1 FVWWAISTAALLYI
15 LYVLF
20 FGFTQKASEMEDEVA
35 STFMVLRNL
44 TIILWSAYPVVW
56 LIGSEGARIVPL
68 SVETLMFMV
77 LDVSAK
83 VGFGLLLLRS
93 RAIFG
98 ETTAPEPSADEG
110 AAATGD

>member
-1 FVWWAISTAALLYI
+1 MLYI

-20 FGFTQKASEMEDEVA
+20 FGFTAKANEMREDVA
-35 STFMVLRNL
+35 STFMILRNL

-56 LIGSEGARIVPL
+56 LVGSEGVGVVPL
-68 SVETLMFMV
+68 SVETLLFMI

-93 RAIFG
+93 RAGFG
-98 ETTAPEPSADEG
+98 DVEAPEPSAGEG
-110 AAATGD
+110 TAATGD